1 MTKLFLQRVWQS
13 VPTIFLVSLV
23 AFGMIRLLPGDPV
36 ILMLGERG
44 GSPELVKELRS
55 TLGLDQSLPVQYLK
69 FLKGAFQGQFG
80 QSIVS
85 NRPVFEEFMGRF
97 PATVELGFFALAF
110 AVIVGIPLGIFSAV
124 RRGTYWDRFLMS
136 MSLFGYSMP
145 IFWWGLLLI
154 LIFSVQFG
162 LTPVSGRISPLYDVE
177 PWSGFLLID
186 VWIRGIGWPGFVNAL
201 KYLVLPALVLG
212 TIPMAA
218 IARMTR
224 SSLLEVLKEDYVRT
238 AKAKGLRPAKVVAH
252 HALKNALIPI
262 VTVVG
267 LMFGTILTGAV
278 LTETIFSWPG
288 IGKWLVTSVIARDY
302 PVIQGGILLISFFV
316 IMVNIFVDVLYI
328 FLNPKL
334 KGSSS

>member
-1 MTKLFLQRVWQS
+1 MIRLALQRIWQS
-13 VPTIFLVSLV
+13 IPTLVLVSLV
-23 AFGMIRLLPGDPV
+23 AFGLIRLLPGDPV
-36 ILMLGERG
+36 LLMLGERG
-44 GSPELVKELRS
+44 GSPELVQELRS
-55 TLGLDQSLPVQYLK
+55 QLGLDQSLPIQYFK
-69 FLKGAFQGQFG
+69 FLRGALHGEFG
-80 QSIVS
+80 ESVVS
-85 NRPVFEEFMGRF
+85 NRPVFEEFIDRF

-110 AVIVGIPLGIFSAV
+110 AVLVGIPLGIFAAV
-124 RRGTYWDRFLMS
+124 RRGQIWDRFLMGL
-136 MSLFGYSMP
+136 SLFGYSMP

-154 LIFSVQFG
+154 LLFSVHLG

-186 VWIRGIGWPGFVNAL
+186 VWVRGLGWEGFSNAL
-201 KYLVLPALVLG
+201 KYLVLPSLVLG
-212 TIPMAA
+212 TVPMAA

-238 AKAKGLRPAKVVAH
+238 AKAKGLKSSQVIIQ

-288 IGKWLVTSVIARDY
+288 IGKWLVASVVARDY

-316 IMVNIFVDVLYI
+316 IAVNIVVDLLYVY
-328 FLNPKL
+328 LNPKL
-334 KGSSS
+334 RSGVS